1 MLHLH
6 VHEQRII
13 YCILFMQI
21 RTIVYT
27 MNCPVK
33 NTLREEKIGHLTKDK
48 HILCAWFVN
57 PRTREEGILPNQKF
71 SH

>member
-1 MLHLH
+1 
-6 VHEQRII
+6 
-13 YCILFMQI
+13 MQI

-33 NTLREEKIGHLTKDK
+33 NTLREEKICHLTKDK